1 MRARVHLGALVAF
14 LVAGGLAHAQEK
26 WVTGYYQNVPL
37 WSQETDLSKGGLSD
51 FNRIRLTT
59 EPVFGKFSIEA
70 AYEQVATFR
79 QNQTDGIFVG
89 LVPSGGEWLDL
100 QWTIVDKEHVLWQH
114 RFDRLKVSWRPNRK
128 LELSA
133 GRQAVSWATTLF
145 LTPADPFTPFNPVDP
160 FRVFRAGV
168 DTVRLRVYPNALS
181 EIDLVVRPTKN
192 EHLVEEMTTLG
203 RGMAVLK
210 NWEVSGWGGSLYGDL
225 TGAFGAAGAL
235 GGVAVRGEGLLR
247 RIDEETVF
255 RGTIGIDRQIAVGGK
270 DWYFVLEYQHDG
282 LAAANADEYVRLFQT
297 DPFLRGELQ
306 VLGRNETAFQASYQ
320 IHPLWNIAA
329 MWLWNLNDK
338 STLISPSFAYSASDE
353 ASVTGGVFFGF
364 GDDDPTETLPLP
376 SEYGL
381 AGTTAFFSVSFFF

>member
-114 RFDRLKVSWRPNRK
+114 RFDRLKVSWQLNRK

-133 GRQAVSWATTLF
+133 GRQAL
-145 LTPADPFTPFNPVDP
+145 
-160 FRVFRAGV
+160 
-168 DTVRLRVYPNALS
+168 
-181 EIDLVVRPTKN
+181 
-192 EHLVEEMTTLG
+192 
-203 RGMAVLK
+203 
-210 NWEVSGWGGSLYGDL
+210 
-225 TGAFGAAGAL
+225 
-235 GGVAVRGEGLLR
+235 
-247 RIDEETVF
+247 
-255 RGTIGIDRQIAVGGK
+255 
-270 DWYFVLEYQHDG
+270 
-282 LAAANADEYVRLFQT
+282 
-297 DPFLRGELQ
+297 
-306 VLGRNETAFQASYQ
+306 
-320 IHPLWNIAA
+320 
-329 MWLWNLNDK
+329 
-338 STLISPSFAYSASDE
+338 SPSCTWQNYFRCWF
-353 ASVTGGVFFGF
+353 TGGVGRLA
-364 GDDDPTETLPLP
+364 TAA
-376 SEYGL
+376 SEL
-381 AGTTAFFSVSFFF
+381 AYTNRRLRGTSGKSQQATRRAREDE

>member
-1 MRARVHLGALVAF
+1 M
-14 LVAGGLAHAQEK
+14 
-26 WVTGYYQNVPL
+26 
-37 WSQETDLSKGGLSD
+37 
-51 FNRIRLTT
+51 
-59 EPVFGKFSIEA
+59 
-70 AYEQVATFR
+70 ATFR

-192 EHLVEEMTTLG
+192 EHLGEEMTTLG

-225 TGAFGAAGAL
+225 TGGFGAAGAL

-255 RGTIGIDRQIAVGGK
+255 RGTIGIDRQIVVGGK